1 MPGYTVAATMLR
13 MFGDGLT
20 HAMPVSSNQSS
31 RRQFFIGTTVRSAPI
46 PASPLNS
53 RASSPIVIP

>member
-1 MPGYTVAATMLR
+1 

-20 HAMPVSSNQSS
+20 HARPVSSNQSS

-46 PASPLNS
+46 VFSPLNS
-53 RASSPIVIP
+53 LRQLADRQAVPNRHAADSR